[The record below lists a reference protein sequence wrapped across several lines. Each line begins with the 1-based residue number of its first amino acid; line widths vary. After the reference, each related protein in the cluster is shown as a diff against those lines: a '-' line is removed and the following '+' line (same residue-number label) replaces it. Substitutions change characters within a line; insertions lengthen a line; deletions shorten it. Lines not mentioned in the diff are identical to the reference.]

1 MFAAVVA
8 AMHLAFKA
16 LLIFFLVMVAKSI
29 EPIVNFFILL
39 WDGIKFVGKLLAW
52 FAHFM
57 LWFFT
62 DLINI
67 NMLFTDL
74 IGGIVR
80 LTRIIII
87 GFTDIFFGIV
97 RYLVN
102 TLFGPLFGNIWG
114 WDQNL
119 LNSNASNNK
128 DKKDKN
134 GNTKCGEGN
143 AKCFSTDENKIPFTV
158 ILATIFMPP
167 LGVFMQFGLSYW
179 INIIICIML
188 TMLYYLPGLIYALL
202 LIFT

>member
-74 IGGIVR
+74 IGGVVR
-80 LTRIIII
+80 ITRIIII
-87 GFTDIFFGIV
+87 GLTDVFFGII

-114 WDQNL
+114 WVSAQDCEL
-119 LNSNASNNK
+119 V
-128 DKKDKN
+128 D
-134 GNTKCGEGN
+134 
-143 AKCFSTDENKIPFTV
+143 STCVNYTDRCCRCETAC
-158 ILATIFMPP
+158 ILDDTT
-167 LGVFMQFGLSYW
+167 G
-179 INIIICIML
+179 
-188 TMLYYLPGLIYALL
+188 
-202 LIFT
+202 